1 MAGFS
6 PAAAPPDSGQYAA
19 EEKQSADGLEI
30 LLAIRTTS
38 AFADKNH
45 GRRIKDYTNS
55 SPIHHQLLI
64 GSTRH
69 NNNQKVRLV
78 FY

>member
-38 AFADKNH
+38 AVADKNH
-45 GRRIKDYTNS
+45 IRRLKGFDYIFIWYLA
-55 SPIHHQLLI
+55 P
-64 GSTRH
+64 R
-69 NNNQKVRLV
+69 
-78 FY
+78 Y